1 MSFTILRRFSSSIDI
16 SWTMLNEGAGL
27 NYIYYKAFPEDY
39 NHKSMML
46 SNYNTSKLNKLDSD
60 KSMKLEINDEN
71 NSSTLAFIYN
81 KVYSD

>member
-1 MSFTILRRFSSSIDI
+1 MAFTILRRFSSSIDI

-46 SNYNTSKLNKLDSD
+46 SNYNTPKLNKLNSD
-60 KSMKLEINDEN
+60 KPKINEED
-71 NSSTLAFIYN
+71 NSSALAFIYN
-81 KVYSD
+81 KVYND